1 MRSQLLPSNFK
12 SLAMLKTKPYSN
24 YIHIAIET
32 IKAQIDKDPFSYKT
46 STELL
51 EHLCT
56 PHRNTVEKA
65 FKDVYGFRIKE
76 YHVRQRLNMAKQ
88 FLMEGMPK
96 KIVAK
101 KCFYGSVS
109 AFSTAFKKE
118 FGVSPTEWENNW
130 RYNITVLDTA
140 KI

>member
-1 MRSQLLPSNFK
+1 
-12 SLAMLKTKPYSN
+12 MLETKPHSN

-32 IKAQIDKDPFSYKT
+32 IKAQIDKDPFCYKK

-56 PHRNTVEKA
+56 LHRNTVEKA

-76 YHVRQRLNMAKQ
+76 YQVRQRLNVAKQ

-96 KIVAK
+96 KIIAK
-101 KCFYGSVS
+101 KCFYGSAS

-130 RYNITVLDTA
+130 RYKITALDTA
-140 KI
+140 KM